1 MEQNENIKKLPVRRI
16 FDLSLEYVRDNRR
29 NMLRFVLANFV
40 LLVLGL
46 EIIRPLSG
54 FLPPMFTVAGVGVD
68 VIGNVL
74 FLLWSIGFYVFWCFF
89 FRFYYNRRPYL
100 LIRKIADSLIPST
113 KILVTLL
120 VFATIISVLPYMP
133 PFMGMPL
140 EMADSYLQF
149 LEDMQK
155 MQLSDAFWTGFLTLI
170 APFLL
175 YRPFMAWIS
184 AVIGR
189 SGLIKTAM
197 QKTRGNYWEFVLIIA
212 MFNVTFAVLDKISF
226 FLHLPH
232 VVLWF
237 LASPLIVFF
246 NVVIAKSYDFFFLD
260 TLDE

>member
-1 MEQNENIKKLPVRRI
+1 MEHDGNVKKLPVRRI
-16 FDLSLEYVRDNRR
+16 FDLSLEYVSDNRR
-29 NMLRFVLANFV
+29 NMLRFVLANFL

-46 EIIRPLSG
+46 EIIRPLSR
-54 FLPPMFTVAGVGVD
+54 FLPPMFTVEGVGID
-68 VIGNVL
+68 VIGNIL
-74 FLLWSIGFYVFWCFF
+74 FLLWSIGFYIFWCFF
-89 FRFYYNRRPYL
+89 FRFYYNRHPYL
-100 LIRKIADSLIPST
+100 LLKKIAESLIPST

-120 VFATIISVLPYMP
+120 IFATIISVLPYMP

-149 LEDMQK
+149 LENMQK
-155 MQLSDAFWTGFLTLI
+155 IQLSDAFLTIFVTLV

-212 MFNVTFAVLDKISF
+212 MFNVTYAVLDKVVFS
-226 FLHLPH
+226 LHLPG

-237 LASPLIVFF
+237 FASPLIVFF
-246 NVVIAKSYDFFFLD
+246 NVVVAKSYDFFFLD
-260 TLDE
+260 NLDE